1 MLKTSI
7 IPTQFPLIRH
17 TQEKREL
24 RKLLKK
30 LRKRIAKQ
38 RDTRRPIARVK
49 REVFTPVTNLY
60 HTTYQDNIE
69 CTTQRDI
76 SITYTIENK
85 KEIFP
90 NNENT
95 TDTSKSH

>member
-1 MLKTSI
+1 M
-7 IPTQFPLIRH
+7 IRH

-76 SITYTIENK
+76 ATTYTIENIK
-85 KEIFP
+85 KEMFP

-95 TDTSKSH
+95 TNISKSH

>member
-1 MLKTSI
+1 M
-7 IPTQFPLIRH
+7 IRH